1 MKSITL
7 KIFPLVGVIVFVA
20 VLWPI
25 FIQGESS
32 LKIGYFAISAAMI
45 GIAALALFSGKRW
58 MMWAALGVW
67 PGAISGGALFAVIAL
82 VTIRNDTTGWEG
94 VIAVIIV
101 VMGVFIGGIVGAITG
116 GVLGARRTRRTDSA
130 N

>member
-58 MMWAALGVW
+58 ALEAAAWEYAQSEGLK
-67 PGAISGGALFAVIAL
+67 AVSYH
-82 VTIRNDTTGWEG
+82 TIKSKHHDTTGWEG